1 MLTFQRDSKHLSNNI
16 YQHNFMNRLEFLEE
30 SCPDQNQRRLVLAA
44 CRAALTA
51 GFMLRDLYGKPHEIS
66 MKGEINLVTEADIAA
81 ETAITASLGED
92 TPEIAIMAEESAD
105 DELKEPAEATWIVDP
120 LDGTTNF
127 AHGIPVFAVSIAL
140 MDAGQVRVAAIYCPM
155 QDELFCAWQGG
166 GAWLNG
172 QKITVTETDF
182 LVQALVATGFPY
194 DIHARLD
201 DVMAQ
206 MRALL
211 PKVRD
216 IRRMGAAAV
225 DLAYVACGRLDA
237 FWEMDLKPWDT
248 AAGWLLVQEAGGTVT
263 EFDGKPYSP
272 FAPVILASNTRLHKL
287 LADQLG

>member
-1 MLTFQRDSKHLSNNI
+1 
-16 YQHNFMNRLEFLEE
+16 MNRLDFLEQT
-30 SCPDQNQRRLVLAA
+30 CTDQSTLRQVRAA
-44 CRAALTA
+44 CHAALTA
-51 GFMLRDLYGKPHEIS
+51 GFMIRELYGKPHEIT
-66 MKGEINLVTEADIAA
+66 MKGEINLVTEADFAA
-81 ETAITASLGED
+81 ESAITASLGED
-92 TPEIAIMAEESAD
+92 TPEIPILAEESAD
-105 DELKEPAEATWIVDP
+105 DEVKEPAEMTWIVDP

-140 MDAGQVRVAAIYCPM
+140 MDAGQARVAAIYCPM

-172 QKITVTETDF
+172 DRITVTETDF

-194 DIHARLD
+194 DIYARLD

-206 MRALL
+206 MRDIL

-248 AAGWLLVQEAGGTVT
+248 AAGWLVVEEAGGMVT
-263 EFDGKPYSP
+263 DFAGKPYSP
-272 FAPVILASNTRLHKL
+272 FTPEILASNTRLHTL
-287 LADQLG
+287 ITDQLV